1 MEKRQDVQTTREKQ
15 IDFVS
20 RLTFI
25 KGLKKDFPDEYVRLE
40 RMNGKKKKKFKN
52 WCMPLQQS
60 GYMKCRVHD
69 FL

>member
-1 MEKRQDVQTTREKQ
+1 MEKAQQIQTTREKQ

-25 KGLKKDFPDEYVRLE
+25 KGLKKDYPEQYIQLNRL
-40 RMNGKKKKKFKN
+40 NGKKKKKFRN
-52 WCMPLQQS
+52 WCMPLQET
-60 GYMKCRVHD
+60 GYIRCRVHD